1 MINDKCQIIN
11 DNSLVKLIMLP
22 TVLLELHFNVLY
34 CIKRLMQ
41 CNVQWNSSSSLLSI
55 FCNHYQICK
64 NVRENLYFVTII

>member
-41 CNVQWNSSSSLLSI
+41 CNVQMEFFIFPALYILQSLSDL
-55 FCNHYQICK
+55 
-64 NVRENLYFVTII
+64 